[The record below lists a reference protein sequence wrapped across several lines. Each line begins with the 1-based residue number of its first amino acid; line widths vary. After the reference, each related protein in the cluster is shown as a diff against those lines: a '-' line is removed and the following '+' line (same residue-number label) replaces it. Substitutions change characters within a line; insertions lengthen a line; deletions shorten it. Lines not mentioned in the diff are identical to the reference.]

1 MSTTEQF
8 NVIVINKAGKVGKST
23 ISKHLIAPMLR
34 ADWIQVET
42 FNDSGQGAT
51 AKVAGRK
58 FEFVA
63 EAVVGATKSL
73 CIDIGNSNYQAVM
86 KELQEIDGFASRIHC
101 WVVPCKES
109 AGVMNDSLSTVADLI
124 DYLGVDPG
132 RIVVLPN
139 DIEAPEEG
147 LDSFKKLVLAAK
159 KIGFHFCSVA
169 IPQNPKFDVFNADER
184 SVFQI
189 AADDTDY
196 DAAIAAEPDDEKR
209 RRLTQASILRGRAR
223 TLAGKF
229 KQVWS
234 ALPLA
239 SLAAA

>member
-1 MSTTEQF
+1 MNSTA

-23 ISKHLIAPMLR
+23 IAKHLIAPMLD

-42 FNDSGQGAT
+42 FNDSGKGAV

-63 EAVVGATKSL
+63 EAVVGATGSR

-86 KELQEIDGFASRIHC
+86 KELQQIHGFAARIDL

-109 AGVMNDSLSTVADLI
+109 AGIMNDALSTVGELI
-124 DYLGVDPG
+124 DKLGVDPS

-147 LDSFKKLVLAAK
+147 LDSFANVRLAAK
-159 KIGFHFCSVA
+159 KFGFHFCETAV
-169 IPQNPKFDVFNADER
+169 PQNPKFDVFNRDER
-184 SVFQI
+184 SVIEI
-189 AADDTDY
+189 AADETRRS
-196 DAAIAAEPDDEKR
+196 AID
-209 RRLTQASILRGRAR
+209 
-223 TLAGKF
+223 
-229 KQVWS
+229 
-234 ALPLA
+234 LPRPPSCKDVLER
-239 SLAAA
+239 SP